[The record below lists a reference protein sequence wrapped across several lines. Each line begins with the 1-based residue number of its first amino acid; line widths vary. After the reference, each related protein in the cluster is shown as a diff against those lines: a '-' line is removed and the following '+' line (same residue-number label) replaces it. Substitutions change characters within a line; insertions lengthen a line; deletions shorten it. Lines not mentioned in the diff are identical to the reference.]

1 MRLGAFLLISL
12 LFQESLQGQAQTIT
26 YQAKNGGL
34 EDFFAAV
41 IKQTNYVFFYDNTI
55 IAVSN
60 PVNLDLRN
68 ASVSKALS
76 EAFRNQPLIFNILGN
91 TIFVTLKS
99 PIGQDNVYT
108 SSLKNNSLVTVK
120 GKIKD
125 SLGNLLADVSIK
137 VKNKKTG
144 TTSNLNGVFFIQA
157 LPGDTLQISS
167 VGFKSREITAQ
178 NEFLS
183 IIMLGTENPL
193 NEVIVGG
200 NMMATK
206 RKTETTSVTVVN
218 ANTLDALPYNEIS
231 EIFRGLIPGT
241 NSFSTG
247 DHTHE
252 NATFT
257 IRGAGGYTSISTIAV
272 YVDGI
277 EYAGGSG
284 FLATLNKENI
294 FRIEVLRGPASSTL
308 YGTGSNGGIVQ
319 IFTKT
324 GISGQNQLNFTAS
337 AGFLNS
343 KWVSSPAFQ
352 QYYSVQSV
360 AGFKKAAWTVGGSYN
375 STGAYLPEARD
386 NSKSIF
392 SNLKWDISKKLTTN
406 FAVQYENDKQHE
418 SRNPLYDTCLHPN
431 ASAIAYG
438 LKPVASPNTNLLA
451 DYYLAGVNITYK
463 TTERWTNNLTA
474 GYTQNGFKE
483 LPINGSPDTTA
494 PIKKYYHSVNQIT
507 TIRYYNFLMLGNLSD
522 QAFHLNILSGA
533 EYKKYFSHEIAVA
546 NPPVII
552 DNSPPNENYGAF
564 IQANPSYKNVYLT
577 LGLRYEYNDLFKNN
591 SSLNPRI
598 GATTNFKIEDLIV
611 KPRISWGSGITPPAY
626 TDRYG
631 YPSDGY
637 SAQLP
642 NPNIKPQ
649 DQQGFD
655 YALEFFSSQNNYKLE
670 IIHYDNLLKNMIV
683 YNAVSFAPSGLAT
696 YVATNIGAVANT
708 GWEFSGEY
716 KFNRHFNINGT
727 FSIMNSVVKDTTGN
741 YLSETLSSTPPG
753 SRLSNLPRH
762 TAGLFLNYNVD
773 QLFGKKHRADISINM
788 TEVDGVLTLDV
799 IRYTVDVAYGRF
811 VNFSNY
817 IVTSATAFR
826 FGLNFDYYFSDN
838 WRLFVQG
845 QNIANSYNPEQ
856 RNDWITYGASWM
868 FGVKFNISH
877 TAL

>member
-1 MRLGAFLLISL
+1 MRSTALIL
-12 LFQESLQGQAQTIT
+12 AIFFICLVFDCKAQTISISSKHIT
-26 YQAKNGGL
+26 LK
-34 EDFFAAV
+34 EFFSEV
-41 IKQTNYVFFYDNTI
+41 TRQTGYLFFYNASLISNSSTLSLNLKQKPLLEALEIAFKNQPYIYKIYDGTI
-55 IAVSN
+55 FLYAKQQIQQPLLYSSRKEFHQVNGNIINDSGEPVENATIYAPESKKTIVSN
-60 PVNLDLRN
+60 VKGD
-68 ASVSKALS
+68 
-76 EAFRNQPLIFNILGN
+76 FLIRIIQG
-91 TIFVTLKS
+91 
-99 PIGQDNVYT
+99 D
-108 SSLKNNSLVTVK
+108 SLV
-120 GKIKD
+120 
-125 SLGNLLADVSIK
+125 
-137 VKNKKTG
+137 
-144 TTSNLNGVFFIQA
+144 
-157 LPGDTLQISS
+157 ISS
-167 VGFKSREITAQ
+167 MGFQKQIVYASDSVINVKLQYDA
-178 NEFLS
+178 S
-183 IIMLGTENPL
+183 PL
-193 NEVIVGG
+193 NEVIIGG
-200 NMMATK
+200 NITATK
-206 RKTETTSVTVVN
+206 RKAETTSVTVVN
-218 ANTLDALPYNEIS
+218 SKTLDALPFNEIS
-231 EIFRGLIPGT
+231 EIFRGLVPGT
-241 NSFSTG
+241 NSFSTA

-252 NATFT
+252 NESLT

-360 AGFKKAAWTVGGSYN
+360 AGFKNAAWTVGGSYN
-375 STGAYLPEARD
+375 STSAYLPEGQD

-431 ASAIAYG
+431 QSAIAYG

-451 DYYLAGVNITYK
+451 DYYLAGANITYK
-463 TTERWTNNLTA
+463 TNERWTNNLTA

-494 PIKKYYHSVNQIT
+494 PIKKYYHSINQIT

-533 EYKKYFSHEIAVA
+533 EYKKYYNHEIAVA

-552 DNSPPNENYGAF
+552 DNSPPNENYGIF
-564 IQANPSYKNVYLT
+564 IQANPSYKNIYLT

-598 GATTNFKIEDLIV
+598 GATTNFKIGELIV
-611 KPRISWGSGITPPAY
+611 KPRISWGSGITAPSY

-631 YPSDGY
+631 FPSDGY
-637 SAQLP
+637 NAQLP
-642 NPNIKPQ
+642 NPYIKPQ

-655 YALEFFSSQNNYKLE
+655 YALELFSSQNNYKLE
-670 IIHYDNLLKNMIV
+670 IIRYDNLLKNMIV

-708 GWEFSGEY
+708 GWEFAGEY
-716 KFNRHFNINGT
+716 KLNRHFNINGT
-727 FSIMNSVVKDTTGN
+727 FSIMNSLVKDTTGN
-741 YLSETLSSTPPG
+741 YLSETFSSTPPG

-762 TAGLFLNYNVD
+762 TAGLFFNYNVD

-811 VNFSNY
+811 ANLANY
-817 IVTSATAFR
+817 IVTSGTAFR
-826 FGLNFDYYFSDN
+826 FGLNLDYYLSNN

-845 QNIANSYNPEQ
+845 QNVANSYNPEQ

-868 FGVKFNISH
+868 FGVKFNVSH